1 MDPHPDA
8 CDAEVSMHR
17 VPWSF
22 SVTICLVSAIAC
34 GRPQAA
40 TPPTPAPDS
49 TDASRLAENVR
60 LEVENHN
67 WSDIVV
73 SVSHDGVVTRLAQV
87 TANTNASLSVPRYL
101 VGTLGL
107 VRLAVR
113 RIGGNDSYASE
124 PISVRTGSTLRLTVE
139 TRVATSSVAVW

>member
-1 MDPHPDA
+1 MR
-8 CDAEVSMHR
+8 R
-17 VPWSF
+17 VHWPLGL
-22 SVTICLVSAIAC
+22 TACLVGAIAC
-34 GRPQAA
+34 ARPQAA
-40 TPPTPAPDS
+40 APPSPTRDATEAPAP
-49 TDASRLAENVR
+49 AESVV

-73 SVSHDGVVTRLAQV
+73 YVSHDGMVTRLAQV
-87 TANTNASLSVPRYL
+87 TANTTTSLSVPPYL
-101 VGTLGL
+101 VGSLGL

-113 RIGGNDSYASE
+113 RIGGTDSYASE

>member
-1 MDPHPDA
+1 
-8 CDAEVSMHR
+8 MHR
-17 VPWSF
+17 VPRSLG
-22 SVTICLVSAIAC
+22 VTICLVSAMAC
-34 GRPQAA
+34 GRPQAG
-40 TPPTPAPDS
+40 TPPTPTADS
-49 TDASRLAENVR
+49 VDQSRLAESVT

-73 SVSHDGVVTRLAQV
+73 YVSHDGVVTRLAQV

-101 VGTLGL
+101 VGTLGM

-124 PISVRTGSTLRLTVE
+124 PISVRTGATLRLTVE
-139 TRVATSSVAVW
+139 TRVGTSSVAVW

>member
-1 MDPHPDA
+1 MR
-8 CDAEVSMHR
+8 R
-17 VPWSF
+17 VHVPLG
-22 SVTICLVSAIAC
+22 VTVCLVSAIAC
-34 GRPQAA
+34 GRPQVAA
-40 TPPTPAPDS
+40 SPTPTRDATEAPAPGES
-49 TDASRLAENVR
+49 LV

-73 SVSHDGVVTRLAQV
+73 YVSHDGMLTRLAQV
-87 TANTNASLSVPRYL
+87 TANTTTSLSVPPYL
-101 VGTLGL
+101 VGSLGL

-113 RIGGNDSYASE
+113 RIGGTDSYASE